1 MTTLVILR
9 FLGIF
14 AVYTGVTLALPAL
27 MFRRILRGRSLAEQF
42 LMCYT
47 FGNFYIINIVFL
59 LQLLHI
65 SNFFTLAGLTAVL
78 SIVIGGRVNR
88 IPLKQQAGNTW
99 HLFGKLLRGRMKL
112 KSAIFLFLGKC
123 AAGIK
128 RLAKFFYRHIVKNP
142 IQSMLLL
149 GIGVCLCWIYGRQII
164 LVYGYRA
171 SDIPVHMSWINEM
184 SRGKIFAK
192 GVYPFGFHCMIYYL
206 HAVFRFDTYVIL
218 CQFFFAQ
225 VIFMHLVLLAML
237 KQLCKTKYIPYIGTF
252 VFLLGNFWSDQ
263 TYSRFY
269 ATLPQEFGMIFV
281 IPSIYFLIRF
291 FQIPKQKLADKETR
305 LTLQCFAMA
314 FSLTLAIHFYG
325 TMIAGL
331 CCIGIACG
339 FCFRFLR
346 KEYFRRIMFT
356 GICSVFLAVLPMGIA
371 FATGTPLQGSLGWGL
386 SVINGGKSSSST
398 ETEAETDEAETL
410 EVSTGDDK
418 NTVRVVKPDGT
429 VMEID
434 VSDLPS
440 AQENESGGQTQT
452 ENTAPAVPKVSFG
465 EKIRKIPGKA
475 KNALSEMSSRILEF
489 IIKLDVKN
497 IGYMILASFAL
508 LLLLGFIFCIFR
520 QPGYGA
526 MLMSMGF
533 CMWIVTILLCAGVFG
548 LPPLMDGARCS
559 IYYVYLFSAALTALA
574 DGLLYMVLP
583 LRKLQLVR
591 NAVSLAV
598 AAAVLMGMFQNHMI
612 KQSSFSSGFVMN
624 GAITCLSNIIHENE
638 DKTWTIVSA
647 NDETQMGLDHGW
659 HYETIMFLRGMET
672 LKKNTKVIIPTQTVY
687 FFIEKIPGDYAVSY
701 AKSGQSI
708 SRKGAS
714 RSLPNV
720 GGIGMYQGEGRWIVM
735 SRMYYWAQAFM
746 ELYPNEMKVYYE
758 DNKFI
763 CYKIEQNMYH
773 QYNFAI
779 DYRYNQ
785 NKMQDE
791 TAEDTQDE
799 TQLQSDASE
808 ETQREATNE
817 TQQQSDASGKQEA
830 GK

>member
-27 MFRRILRGRSLAEQF
+27 VFRRILRGRSLAEQF

-65 SNFFTLAGLTAVL
+65 SNFFTLAGLTVVL

-123 AAGIK
+123 AEGIK
-128 RLAKFFYRHIVKNP
+128 RLVKFFYRHIVKNP

-252 VFLLGNFWSDQ
+252 VFLLGNFWSGQ

-291 FQIPKQKLADKETR
+291 FQISKQKLADKETR

-346 KEYFRRIMFT
+346 KEYFCRIMFT

-452 ENTAPAVPKVSFG
+452 ETTAPAVPKVSFG

-497 IGYMILASFAL
+497 IGYMILATFAL
-508 LLLLGFIFCIFR
+508 LLLLGFIFCVFR
-520 QPGYGA
+520 QTEYGA

-533 CMWIVTILLCAGVFG
+533 CMWIVTILLCANLFG

-559 IYYVYLFSAALTALA
+559 IYYVYLLSAALTALA

-583 LRKLQLVR
+583 LRKLRLVR

-598 AAAVLMGMFQNHMI
+598 TAAVLMGMFQNHMI
-612 KQSSFSSGFVMN
+612 KQSDFSSGFVMN

-659 HYETIMFLRGMET
+659 HYETITFLRGMET
-672 LKKNTKVIIPTQTVY
+672 LEKNTKVIIPTKTVY

-799 TQLQSDASE
+799 TQQQS
-808 ETQREATNE
+808 EATNE

>member
-112 KSAIFLFLGKC
+112 KSAIFLFLGNC

-192 GVYPFGFHCMIYYL
+192 GVYPFGFHCVIYYL

-237 KQLCKTKYIPYIGTF
+237 KQLCKTKYIPYIATF
-252 VFLLGNFWSDQ
+252 VFLLGNFWSAQ

-452 ENTAPAVPKVSFG
+452 ETTAPAVPKVSFG

-508 LLLLGFIFCIFR
+508 LLLLGFIFCVFR
-520 QPGYGA
+520 RTEYGA

-533 CMWIVTILLCAGVFG
+533 CMWIVTILLCANVFG

-559 IYYVYLFSAALTALA
+559 IYYVYLLSAALTALA

-583 LRKLQLVR
+583 LRKLRLVR

-612 KQSSFSSGFVMN
+612 KQSDFSSGFVMN
-624 GAITCLSNIIHENE
+624 GAITCLINIIHENE

-659 HYETIMFLRGMET
+659 HYETITFLRGMET
-672 LKKNTKVIIPTQTVY
+672 LEKNTKVIIPTKTVY

-735 SRMYYWAQAFM
+735 SRMYYWAQACM
-746 ELYPNEMKVYYE
+746 ELYPNEMKVY
-758 DNKFI
+758 
-763 CYKIEQNMYH
+763 
-773 QYNFAI
+773 
-779 DYRYNQ
+779 
-785 NKMQDE
+785 
-791 TAEDTQDE
+791 
-799 TQLQSDASE
+799 
-808 ETQREATNE
+808 
-817 TQQQSDASGKQEA
+817 
-830 GK
+830 

>member
-14 AVYTGVTLALPAL
+14 AAYMGVTLALPAL

-65 SNFFTLAGLTAVL
+65 SNFLTLAGLTAVL

-123 AAGIK
+123 AEGIK

-149 GIGVCLCWIYGRQII
+149 GSGVCLCWIYGRQII

-192 GVYPFGFHCMIYYL
+192 GVYPFGFHCIIYYL

-225 VIFMHLVLLAML
+225 VIFMHLVLLAMM

-252 VFLLGNFWSDQ
+252 VFLLGNFWSGQ

-291 FQIPKQKLADKETR
+291 FQIPKQKLANKETR
-305 LTLQCFAMA
+305 LTLQCFAMT

-398 ETEAETDEAETL
+398 ETEADEAETL

-452 ENTAPAVPKVSFG
+452 ETTAPAVPKVSFG

-508 LLLLGFIFCIFR
+508 LLLLGLVFCIFR

-559 IYYVYLFSAALTALA
+559 IYYVYLLSAALTALA

-583 LRKLQLVR
+583 LRKLRLVR

-598 AAAVLMGMFQNHMI
+598 TAAVLMGMFQNHMI
-612 KQSSFSSGFVMN
+612 KQSDFSSGFVMN

-659 HYETIMFLRGMET
+659 HYETTTFLRGMET
-672 LKKNTKVIIPTQTVY
+672 LEKNTKVIIPTKTVY
-687 FFIEKIPGDYAVSY
+687 FFIEKIPLDNSVTYD
-701 AKSGQSI
+701 KSGQSI

-773 QYNFAI
+773 QYDFAI

-799 TQLQSDASE
+799 TQQQS
-808 ETQREATNE
+808 EATNE
-817 TQQQSDASGKQEA
+817 TQQQSDESGKQEA

>member
-1 MTTLVILR
+1 MSMTTLVILR

-192 GVYPFGFHCMIYYL
+192 GVYPFGFHCIIYYL

-218 CQFFFAQ
+218 CQFFFVQ

-252 VFLLGNFWSDQ
+252 VFLLGNFWSGQ

-398 ETEAETDEAETL
+398 EAETDEAETL

-452 ENTAPAVPKVSFG
+452 ETTAPAVPKVSFG

-508 LLLLGFIFCIFR
+508 LLLLGLVFCIFR

-559 IYYVYLFSAALTALA
+559 IYYVYLLSAALTALA

-583 LRKLQLVR
+583 LRKLRLVR

-612 KQSSFSSGFVMN
+612 KQSDFSSGFVMN

-659 HYETIMFLRGMET
+659 HYETITFLRGMET
-672 LKKNTKVIIPTQTVY
+672 LEKNTKVIIPTKTVY

-773 QYNFAI
+773 QYDFAI

-799 TQLQSDASE
+799 TQQQS
-808 ETQREATNE
+808 EATNE

>member
-1 MTTLVILR
+1 
-9 FLGIF
+9 
-14 AVYTGVTLALPAL
+14 
-27 MFRRILRGRSLAEQF
+27 
-42 LMCYT
+42 
-47 FGNFYIINIVFL
+47 
-59 LQLLHI
+59 
-65 SNFFTLAGLTAVL
+65 
-78 SIVIGGRVNR
+78 
-88 IPLKQQAGNTW
+88 
-99 HLFGKLLRGRMKL
+99 
-112 KSAIFLFLGKC
+112 
-123 AAGIK
+123 
-128 RLAKFFYRHIVKNP
+128 
-142 IQSMLLL
+142 
-149 GIGVCLCWIYGRQII
+149 
-164 LVYGYRA
+164 
-171 SDIPVHMSWINEM
+171 
-184 SRGKIFAK
+184 
-192 GVYPFGFHCMIYYL
+192 
-206 HAVFRFDTYVIL
+206 
-218 CQFFFAQ
+218 
-225 VIFMHLVLLAML
+225 MHLVLLAML

-252 VFLLGNFWSDQ
+252 VFLLGNFWSGQ

-339 FCFRFLR
+339 FCFCFLR

-452 ENTAPAVPKVSFG
+452 ETTAPAVPKVSFG

-475 KNALSEMSSRILEF
+475 KNALSEMSSRVLEF

-508 LLLLGFIFCIFR
+508 LLLLGFIFCVFR
-520 QPGYGA
+520 QTEYGA

-533 CMWIVTILLCAGVFG
+533 CMWIVTILLCANLFG

-559 IYYVYLFSAALTALA
+559 IYYVYLLSAALTALA

-583 LRKLQLVR
+583 LRKLRLVR

-598 AAAVLMGMFQNHMI
+598 TAAVLMGMFQNHMI
-612 KQSSFSSGFVMN
+612 KQSDFSSGFVMN

-659 HYETIMFLRGMET
+659 HYETITFLRGMET
-672 LKKNTKVIIPTQTVY
+672 LEKNTKVIIPTKTVY

-773 QYNFAI
+773 QYDFAI

-799 TQLQSDASE
+799 TQQQS
-808 ETQREATNE
+808 EATNE

>member
-65 SNFFTLAGLTAVL
+65 SNFFTLAGLTVVL

-123 AAGIK
+123 AEGIK

-252 VFLLGNFWSDQ
+252 VFLLGNFWSGQ

-346 KEYFRRIMFT
+346 KEYFCRIMFT

-398 ETEAETDEAETL
+398 EAEAETDEAETL

-452 ENTAPAVPKVSFG
+452 ETTAPAVPKVSFG

-508 LLLLGFIFCIFR
+508 LLLLGFIFCVFR
-520 QPGYGA
+520 QTEYGA

-559 IYYVYLFSAALTALA
+559 IYYVYLLSAALTALA

-583 LRKLQLVR
+583 LRKLRLVR

-598 AAAVLMGMFQNHMI
+598 TAAVLMGMFQNHMI
-612 KQSSFSSGFVMN
+612 KQSDFSSGFVMN

-659 HYETIMFLRGMET
+659 HYETITFLRGMET
-672 LKKNTKVIIPTQTVY
+672 LEKNTKVIIPTKTVY

-799 TQLQSDASE
+799 TQQQS
-808 ETQREATNE
+808 EATNE

>member
-14 AVYTGVTLALPAL
+14 AAYMGVTLALPAL

-192 GVYPFGFHCMIYYL
+192 GVYPFGFHCIIYYL

-218 CQFFFAQ
+218 CQFFFVQ

-252 VFLLGNFWSDQ
+252 VFLLGNFWSGQ

-398 ETEAETDEAETL
+398 EAEAETDEAETL

-418 NTVRVVKPDGT
+418 KTVRVVKPDGT

-452 ENTAPAVPKVSFG
+452 ETTAPAVPKVSFG
-465 EKIRKIPGKA
+465 EKIRKIPGKV
-475 KNALSEMSSRILEF
+475 KNALAAMSNRILEF
-489 IIKLDVKN
+489 VIKLDVKN

-508 LLLLGFIFCIFR
+508 LLLLGFIFCVFR

-559 IYYVYLFSAALTALA
+559 IYYVYLLSAALTALA

-583 LRKLQLVR
+583 LRKLRLVR

-612 KQSSFSSGFVMN
+612 KQSDFSSGFVMN

-659 HYETIMFLRGMET
+659 HYETITFLRGMET
-672 LKKNTKVIIPTQTVY
+672 LEKNTKVIIPTKTVY

-773 QYNFAI
+773 QYDFAI

-799 TQLQSDASE
+799 TQQQS
-808 ETQREATNE
+808 EATNE

>member
-1 MTTLVILR
+1 MSMTTLVILR

-14 AVYTGVTLALPAL
+14 AAYTGVTLALPAL

-65 SNFFTLAGLTAVL
+65 SNFFTLAGLTVVL

-123 AAGIK
+123 AEGIK

-252 VFLLGNFWSDQ
+252 VFLLGNFWSGQ

-410 EVSTGDDK
+410 EVSKGDDK

-434 VSDLPS
+434 VSNLPS

-452 ENTAPAVPKVSFG
+452 ETTAPAVPKVSFG

-508 LLLLGFIFCIFR
+508 LLLLGLVFCIFR

-559 IYYVYLFSAALTALA
+559 IYYVYLLNAALTALA

-583 LRKLQLVR
+583 LRKLRLVR

-612 KQSSFSSGFVMN
+612 KQSDFSSGFVMN

-659 HYETIMFLRGMET
+659 HYETITFLRGMET
-672 LKKNTKVIIPTQTVY
+672 LEKNTKVIIPTKTVY

-773 QYNFAI
+773 QYDFAI

-799 TQLQSDASE
+799 TQQQS
-808 ETQREATNE
+808 EATNE

>member
-65 SNFFTLAGLTAVL
+65 SNFFTLAGLTVVL

-252 VFLLGNFWSDQ
+252 VFLLGNFWSGQ

-346 KEYFRRIMFT
+346 KEYFCRIMFT

-398 ETEAETDEAETL
+398 EAEAETDEAETL

-440 AQENESGGQTQT
+440 AQENESGGQMQT
-452 ENTAPAVPKVSFG
+452 ETTAPAVPKVSFG

-508 LLLLGFIFCIFR
+508 LLLLGFIFCVFR
-520 QPGYGA
+520 RTEYGA

-533 CMWIVTILLCAGVFG
+533 CMWIVTILLCANVFG

-559 IYYVYLFSAALTALA
+559 IYYVYLLSAALTALA

-583 LRKLQLVR
+583 LRKLRLVR

-598 AAAVLMGMFQNHMI
+598 TAAVLMGMFQNHMI
-612 KQSSFSSGFVMN
+612 KQSGFSSGFAMN

-659 HYETIMFLRGMET
+659 HYETITFLRGMET
-672 LKKNTKVIIPTQTVY
+672 LEKNTKVIIPTKTVY

-773 QYNFAI
+773 QYDFAI

-799 TQLQSDASE
+799 TQQQS
-808 ETQREATNE
+808 EATNE

>member
-123 AAGIK
+123 AEGIK
-128 RLAKFFYRHIVKNP
+128 RLVKFFYRHIVKNP

-252 VFLLGNFWSDQ
+252 VFLLGNFWSGQ

-331 CCIGIACG
+331 CCIGIACE

-346 KEYFRRIMFT
+346 KEYFCCIMFT
-356 GICSVFLAVLPMGIA
+356 GICSVFLAGGAADGDCFCDRNAASGFPRMGLKCHQWRQKFFFDRGRGRDRRSRNI
-371 FATGTPLQGSLGWGL
+371 GSLH
-386 SVINGGKSSSST
+386 
-398 ETEAETDEAETL
+398 
-410 EVSTGDDK
+410 
-418 NTVRVVKPDGT
+418 R
-429 VMEID
+429 
-434 VSDLPS
+434 
-440 AQENESGGQTQT
+440 
-452 ENTAPAVPKVSFG
+452 
-465 EKIRKIPGKA
+465 R
-475 KNALSEMSSRILEF
+475 
-489 IIKLDVKN
+489 
-497 IGYMILASFAL
+497 
-508 LLLLGFIFCIFR
+508 
-520 QPGYGA
+520 
-526 MLMSMGF
+526 
-533 CMWIVTILLCAGVFG
+533 
-548 LPPLMDGARCS
+548 
-559 IYYVYLFSAALTALA
+559 
-574 DGLLYMVLP
+574 
-583 LRKLQLVR
+583 
-591 NAVSLAV
+591 
-598 AAAVLMGMFQNHMI
+598 
-612 KQSSFSSGFVMN
+612 
-624 GAITCLSNIIHENE
+624 
-638 DKTWTIVSA
+638 
-647 NDETQMGLDHGW
+647 
-659 HYETIMFLRGMET
+659 
-672 LKKNTKVIIPTQTVY
+672 
-687 FFIEKIPGDYAVSY
+687 
-701 AKSGQSI
+701 
-708 SRKGAS
+708 
-714 RSLPNV
+714 
-720 GGIGMYQGEGRWIVM
+720 
-735 SRMYYWAQAFM
+735 
-746 ELYPNEMKVYYE
+746 
-758 DNKFI
+758 
-763 CYKIEQNMYH
+763 
-773 QYNFAI
+773 
-779 DYRYNQ
+779 
-785 NKMQDE
+785 
-791 TAEDTQDE
+791 
-799 TQLQSDASE
+799 
-808 ETQREATNE
+808 
-817 TQQQSDASGKQEA
+817 
-830 GK
+830 

>member
-123 AAGIK
+123 AEGIK
-128 RLAKFFYRHIVKNP
+128 RLVKFFYRHIVKNP

-252 VFLLGNFWSDQ
+252 VFLLGNFWSGQ

-346 KEYFRRIMFT
+346 KEYFCRIMFT

-398 ETEAETDEAETL
+398 EAEAETDEAETL

-440 AQENESGGQTQT
+440 AQENESGGQMQT
-452 ENTAPAVPKVSFG
+452 ETTAPAVPKVSFG
-465 EKIRKIPGKA
+465 EKIRKILGKA

-508 LLLLGFIFCIFR
+508 LLLLGFIFCVFR
-520 QPGYGA
+520 QTEYGA

-559 IYYVYLFSAALTALA
+559 IYYVYLLSAALTALA

-583 LRKLQLVR
+583 LRKLRLVR

-598 AAAVLMGMFQNHMI
+598 TAAVLMGMFQNHMI
-612 KQSSFSSGFVMN
+612 KQSDFSSGFVMN

-659 HYETIMFLRGMET
+659 HYETITFLRGMET
-672 LKKNTKVIIPTQTVY
+672 LEKNTKVIIPTKTVY

-799 TQLQSDASE
+799 TQQQS
-808 ETQREATNE
+808 EATNE

>member
-1 MTTLVILR
+1 MSMTTLVILR

-14 AVYTGVTLALPAL
+14 AAYMGVTLALPAL

-65 SNFFTLAGLTAVL
+65 SNFLTLAGLTAVL

-123 AAGIK
+123 AEGIK

-192 GVYPFGFHCMIYYL
+192 GVYPFGFHCIIYYL

-252 VFLLGNFWSDQ
+252 VFLLGNFWSGQ

-356 GICSVFLAVLPMGIA
+356 VICSVFLAVLPMGIA

-398 ETEAETDEAETL
+398 ETEADEAETL

-452 ENTAPAVPKVSFG
+452 ETTAPAVPKVSFG

-508 LLLLGFIFCIFR
+508 LLLLGLVFCIFR

-559 IYYVYLFSAALTALA
+559 IYYVYLLSAALTALA

-583 LRKLQLVR
+583 LRKLRLVR

-612 KQSSFSSGFVMN
+612 KQSDFSSGFVMN

-647 NDETQMGLDHGW
+647 NDETQMGVDHGW
-659 HYETIMFLRGMET
+659 HYETITFLRGMET
-672 LKKNTKVIIPTQTVY
+672 LEKNTKVIIPTKTVY
-687 FFIEKIPGDYAVSY
+687 FFIEKIPLDYSVTY
-701 AKSGQSI
+701 DKSGQSI

-773 QYNFAI
+773 QYDFAI

-799 TQLQSDASE
+799 TQQQS
-808 ETQREATNE
+808 EATNE

>member
-128 RLAKFFYRHIVKNP
+128 RLVKFFYRHIVKNP

-252 VFLLGNFWSDQ
+252 VFLLGNFWSGQ

-346 KEYFRRIMFT
+346 KEYFCRIMFT

-452 ENTAPAVPKVSFG
+452 ETTAPAVPKVSFG

-508 LLLLGFIFCIFR
+508 LLLLGFIFCVFR
-520 QPGYGA
+520 QTEYGA

-559 IYYVYLFSAALTALA
+559 IYYVYLLSAALTALA

-583 LRKLQLVR
+583 LRKLRLVR

-612 KQSSFSSGFVMN
+612 KQSDFSSGFVMN

-659 HYETIMFLRGMET
+659 HYETITFLRGMET
-672 LKKNTKVIIPTQTVY
+672 LEKNTKVIIPTKTVY

-773 QYNFAI
+773 QYDFAI

-799 TQLQSDASE
+799 TQQQS
-808 ETQREATNE
+808 EATNE

>member
-14 AVYTGVTLALPAL
+14 AAYMGVTLALPAL

-192 GVYPFGFHCMIYYL
+192 GVYPFGFHCIIYYL

-218 CQFFFAQ
+218 CQFFFVQ

-252 VFLLGNFWSDQ
+252 VFLLGNFWSGQ

-398 ETEAETDEAETL
+398 EAEAETDEAETL

-452 ENTAPAVPKVSFG
+452 ETTAPAVPKVSFG

-508 LLLLGFIFCIFR
+508 LLLLGFIFCVFR
-520 QPGYGA
+520 QTEYGA

-559 IYYVYLFSAALTALA
+559 IYYVYLLSAALTALA

-583 LRKLQLVR
+583 LRKLRLVR

-612 KQSSFSSGFVMN
+612 KQSGFSSEFVMN

-647 NDETQMGLDHGW
+647 NDEMQMGLDHGW
-659 HYETIMFLRGMET
+659 HYETTTFLRGMET
-672 LKKNTKVIIPTQTVY
+672 LEKNTKVIIPTKTVY
-687 FFIEKIPGDYAVSY
+687 FFIEKIPLDNSVTYD
-701 AKSGQSI
+701 KSGQSI

-720 GGIGMYQGEGRWIVM
+720 GGIGMYQGEERWIVM

-773 QYNFAI
+773 QYDFAI

-799 TQLQSDASE
+799 TQQQS
-808 ETQREATNE
+808 EATNE

>member
-123 AAGIK
+123 AEGIK
-128 RLAKFFYRHIVKNP
+128 RLVKFFYRHIVKNP

-252 VFLLGNFWSDQ
+252 VFLLGNFWSGQ

-346 KEYFRRIMFT
+346 KEYFCRIMFT

-398 ETEAETDEAETL
+398 EAEAETDEAETL

-440 AQENESGGQTQT
+440 AQENESGGQMQT
-452 ENTAPAVPKVSFG
+452 ETTAPAVPKVSFG

-508 LLLLGFIFCIFR
+508 LLLLGFIFCVFR
-520 QPGYGA
+520 QTEYGA

-559 IYYVYLFSAALTALA
+559 IYYVYLLSAALTALA

-583 LRKLQLVR
+583 LRKLRLVR

-598 AAAVLMGMFQNHMI
+598 TAAVLMGTFQNHMI
-612 KQSSFSSGFVMN
+612 KQSDFSSGFVMN

-659 HYETIMFLRGMET
+659 HYETITFLRGMET
-672 LKKNTKVIIPTQTVY
+672 LEKNTKVIIPTKTVY

-799 TQLQSDASE
+799 TQQQS
-808 ETQREATNE
+808 EATNE

>member
-1 MTTLVILR
+1 MSMTTLVILR

-65 SNFFTLAGLTAVL
+65 SNFFTLAGLTVVL

-252 VFLLGNFWSDQ
+252 VFLLGNFWSGQ

-346 KEYFRRIMFT
+346 KEYFCRIMFT

-398 ETEAETDEAETL
+398 EAEAETDEAETL

-440 AQENESGGQTQT
+440 AQENESGGQMQT
-452 ENTAPAVPKVSFG
+452 ETTAPAVPKVSFG

-508 LLLLGFIFCIFR
+508 LLLLGFIFCVFR
-520 QPGYGA
+520 QTEYGA

-559 IYYVYLFSAALTALA
+559 IYYVYLLSAALTALA

-583 LRKLQLVR
+583 LRKLRLVR

-598 AAAVLMGMFQNHMI
+598 TAAVLMGMFQNHMI
-612 KQSSFSSGFVMN
+612 KQSDFSSGFVMN

-659 HYETIMFLRGMET
+659 HYETITFLRGMET
-672 LKKNTKVIIPTQTVY
+672 LEKNTKVIIPTKTVY

-799 TQLQSDASE
+799 TQQQS
-808 ETQREATNE
+808 EATNE

>member
-14 AVYTGVTLALPAL
+14 AAYMGVTLALPAL

-252 VFLLGNFWSDQ
+252 VFLLGNFWSGQ

-346 KEYFRRIMFT
+346 KEYFCRIMFT

-452 ENTAPAVPKVSFG
+452 ETTAPAVPKVSFG

-508 LLLLGFIFCIFR
+508 LLLLGLVFCIFR

-559 IYYVYLFSAALTALA
+559 IYYVYLLSAALTALA

-583 LRKLQLVR
+583 LRKLRLVR

-612 KQSSFSSGFVMN
+612 KQSDFSSGFVMN
-624 GAITCLSNIIHENE
+624 GVITCLSNIIHENE

-647 NDETQMGLDHGW
+647 NDETQMGVDHGW
-659 HYETIMFLRGMET
+659 HYETITFLRGMET
-672 LKKNTKVIIPTQTVY
+672 LEKNTKVIIPTKTVY
-687 FFIEKIPGDYAVSY
+687 FFIEKIPLDYSVTY
-701 AKSGQSI
+701 DKSGQSI

-773 QYNFAI
+773 QYDFAI

-799 TQLQSDASE
+799 TQQQS
-808 ETQREATNE
+808 EATNE

>member
-1 MTTLVILR
+1 
-9 FLGIF
+9 
-14 AVYTGVTLALPAL
+14 
-27 MFRRILRGRSLAEQF
+27 
-42 LMCYT
+42 MCYT

-65 SNFFTLAGLTAVL
+65 SNFFTLAGLTVVL

-123 AAGIK
+123 AEGIK
-128 RLAKFFYRHIVKNP
+128 RLVKFFYRHIVKNP

-206 HAVFRFDTYVIL
+206 QAVFRFDTYVIL

-252 VFLLGNFWSDQ
+252 VFLLGNFWSGQ

-346 KEYFRRIMFT
+346 KEYFCRIMFT

-452 ENTAPAVPKVSFG
+452 ETTAPAVPKVSFG

-508 LLLLGFIFCIFR
+508 LLLLGFIFCVFR
-520 QPGYGA
+520 KTEYGA

-533 CMWIVTILLCAGVFG
+533 CMWIVTILLCANLFG

-559 IYYVYLFSAALTALA
+559 IYYVYLLSAALTALA

-583 LRKLQLVR
+583 LRKLRLVR

-598 AAAVLMGMFQNHMI
+598 TAAVLMGMFQNHMI
-612 KQSSFSSGFVMN
+612 KQSDFSSGFVMN

-659 HYETIMFLRGMET
+659 HYETITFLRGMET
-672 LKKNTKVIIPTQTVY
+672 LEKNTKVIIPTKTVY

-799 TQLQSDASE
+799 TQQQS
-808 ETQREATNE
+808 EATNE

>member
-123 AAGIK
+123 AEGIK
-128 RLAKFFYRHIVKNP
+128 RLVKFFYRHIVKNP

-252 VFLLGNFWSDQ
+252 VFLLGNFWSGQ

-346 KEYFRRIMFT
+346 KEYFCRIMFT

-398 ETEAETDEAETL
+398 EAEAETDEAETL

-440 AQENESGGQTQT
+440 AQENESGGQMQT
-452 ENTAPAVPKVSFG
+452 ETTAPAVPKVSFG

-508 LLLLGFIFCIFR
+508 LLLLGFIFCVFR
-520 QPGYGA
+520 QTEYGA

-559 IYYVYLFSAALTALA
+559 IYYVYLLSAALTALA

-583 LRKLQLVR
+583 LRKLRLVR

-598 AAAVLMGMFQNHMI
+598 TAAVLMGMFQNHMI
-612 KQSSFSSGFVMN
+612 KQSDFSSGFVMN

-659 HYETIMFLRGMET
+659 HYETITFLRGMET
-672 LKKNTKVIIPTQTVY
+672 LEKNTKVIIPTKTVY

-773 QYNFAI
+773 QYDFAI

-799 TQLQSDASE
+799 TQQQS
-808 ETQREATNE
+808 EATNE